1 MLQRGCNL
9 SRSCVGR
16 SAILPLAAFCLLL
29 VIASSTTY
37 AADKKVTLGKKFQI
51 SLKANPTTGYKWT
64 ASYDKKFLK
73 LEGETYTRDLSGPK
87 PRVGA
92 GGTTT
97 FSFLPMKTGETSI
110 NFRYK
115 RPWKKEVAEKKTFII
130 NIRR

>member
-1 MLQRGCNL
+1 MLQRRCNL
-9 SRSCVGR
+9 SKSSLGG
-16 SAILPLAAFCLLL
+16 SAILPLIVVSLFL
-29 VIASSTTY
+29 VIAGSTTY

-73 LEGETYTRDLSGPK
+73 LVGETYTRDLSGPK
-87 PRVGA
+87 PRVGV

-97 FSFLPMKTGETSI
+97 FSFLPVKTGETSI

-115 RPWKKEVAEKKTFII
+115 RPWEKEVAEKKSFII

>member
-1 MLQRGCNL
+1 MLQRCGNL
-9 SRSCVGR
+9 YKSSIAGI
-16 SAILPLAAFCLLL
+16 AILPLMTISLL
-29 VIASSTTY
+29 VIAFPAY

-73 LEGETYTRDLSGPK
+73 LVDETYNRDLSGPK
-87 PRVGA
+87 PRVGV

-97 FSFLPMKTGETSI
+97 FSFLPVKTGETSI
-110 NFRYK
+110 NFRYE
-115 RPWKKEVAEKKTFII
+115 RPWEKEVAEKKTFII

>member
-1 MLQRGCNL
+1 MLKRGCNL
-9 SRSCVGR
+9 SNS
-16 SAILPLAAFCLLL
+16 SAEGSTILPLVVASVFL
-29 VIASSTTY
+29 VIAGSTTY
-37 AADKKVTLGKKFQI
+37 AADKNVTLGKKFQI

-73 LEGETYTRDLSGPK
+73 LVGETYNRDLSGPK
-87 PRVGA
+87 PRVGV
-92 GGTTT
+92 GGTTI
-97 FSFLPMKTGETSI
+97 FSFLPVNTGETSI